1 MAYTNYD
8 RIGTGYD
15 HTRQAD
21 AFLLGRLLML
31 LERPAGARVLDVGCG
46 TGNYTSALQVLGLFM
61 TGVDPSE
68 RMLAEARHKEPA
80 ANWLNG
86 TAEALPLP
94 DNAFDG
100 AVATLTTHHWRDLDQ
115 GFREVYR
122 VLRPDAP
129 FVLFI
134 ATPEQTSRY
143 WLAHY
148 FPRAIQRS
156 CEALPTIGATRNAL
170 EAAGF
175 QLVTAEPYDVR
186 PTLQDL
192 FLYAAKEDPARY
204 LEAGFRKGI
213 STFAALA
220 EEDELQE
227 GLDRLGRDIADGSW
241 RSVRERYRHDG
252 GDYLFLKAVATN

>member
-1 MAYTNYD
+1 MAYTHYD

-15 HTRQAD
+15 HTRQTD
-21 AFLLGRLLML
+21 AYLLGRLLML
-31 LERPAGARVLDVGCG
+31 LELPPGSPVLDVGCG
-46 TGNYTSALQVLGLFM
+46 TGNYTTALQVLGMDM

-68 RMLAEARHKEPA
+68 KMLSEARTKHPDVT
-80 ANWLNG
+80 WSHG
-86 TAEALPLP
+86 TAEDLPLP
-94 DNAFDG
+94 DGAFSG
-100 AVATLTTHHWRDLDQ
+100 AIATLTTHHWTDLEQ
-115 GFREVYR
+115 GFREVR
-122 VLRPDAP
+122 RTLKEEAP
-129 FVLFI
+129 FVLFL

-156 CEALPTIGATRNAL
+156 CEALPSTGATRNAL
-170 EAAGF
+170 KKAGF
-175 QLVTAEPYDVR
+175 QIVAEEPYDVR

-204 LEAGFRKGI
+204 LDAGFRKGI

-220 EEDELQE
+220 EEDELEE

-241 RSVRERYRHDG
+241 RSVRDRYRHDG
-252 GDYLFLKAVATN
+252 GDYLFLKAVRR